1 MAVMISLELMIYC
14 LLAAGAYLLIISLL
28 LDFVER
34 RLKLT
39 ATLPDKLVE
48 STGLSFTLANFILE
62 LLFYV
67 AIPTIVYTFFYY
79 LLPFYGVRAGMAT
92 GLFAF
97 VLGSV
102 PALMGLA
109 VRIKLPMPYVL
120 YVLLAILLKLIG
132 CLGIIGYLYTL

>member
-1 MAVMISLELMIYC
+1 VMISLELMVYC
-14 LLAAGAYLLIISLL
+14 LLAAGVYLLIISLL

-39 ATLPDKLVE
+39 AALPDHLVE
-48 STGLSFTLANFILE
+48 SIGLSFTLANFILE

-97 VLGSV
+97 VLGAV

-109 VRIKLPMPYVL
+109 VRIKLPLPYVL
-120 YVLLAILLKLIG
+120 YVLLAILLKLLG